1 MIIRGVRPL
10 IGRQHLLG
18 HGVIDSDHQAI
29 ADWWLQTVSCEPSQ
43 FAFFLARLKKLMRT
57 HFDHEVELMEEAGGR
72 MCNCHGHEHQM
83 LLSLCD
89 QANGLSR
96 FNWKKARSLLRTKP
110 PKLVREHN
118 ISRDQLTVLFIN
130 TNGKIA
136 AC

>member
-1 MIIRGVRPL
+1 
-10 IGRQHLLG
+10 
-18 HGVIDSDHQAI
+18 
-29 ADWWLQTVSCEPSQ
+29 
-43 FAFFLARLKKLMRT
+43 
-57 HFDHEVELMEEAGGR
+57 

-89 QANGLSR
+89 QASGLSR
-96 FNWKKARSLLRTKP
+96 FNWKKARSLLRTKL

-118 ISRDQLTVLFIN
+118 ISMDQLTVLFIN

>member
-1 MIIRGVRPL
+1 MMQAKGSENGISPFRRPAPPGCELIIRGVRPL

-29 ADWWLQTVSCEPSQ
+29 ADWWLQ
-43 FAFFLARLKKLMRT
+43 
-57 HFDHEVELMEEAGGR
+57 
-72 MCNCHGHEHQM
+72 M

-89 QANGLSR
+89 QAGGLSR
-96 FNWKKARSLLRTKP
+96 FNWKKERSLLRTKL

-118 ISRDQLTVLFIN
+118 ISMDQLTVLFIN